1 MAGVCG
7 ETVQIVLFS
16 GFAKEII
23 LIFANQDS
31 AFFPSQKDILVG
43 AEV

>member
-1 MAGVCG
+1 MAGARG
-7 ETVQIVLFS
+7 KTVRIFLFS